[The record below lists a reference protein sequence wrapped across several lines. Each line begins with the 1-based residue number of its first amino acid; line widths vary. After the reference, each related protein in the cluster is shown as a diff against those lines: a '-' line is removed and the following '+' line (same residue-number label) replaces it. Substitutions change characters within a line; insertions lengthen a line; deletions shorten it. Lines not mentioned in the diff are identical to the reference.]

1 MNSQKMKNDNRIW
14 QRRQLP
20 NEIIMK
26 LIGNAHRAPSSIV
39 RNPMVK
45 EKFRKVARLRIYR
58 KSSSSNCLDN
68 PVEEPE
74 RTRKYDLQKVVYYDM
89 YGNTSSSL

>member
-1 MNSQKMKNDNRIW
+1 MSSQKKKNDNRIW

-26 LIGNAHRAPSSIV
+26 LIGNAHRAPSAIV

-45 EKFRKVARLRIYR
+45 EKFRKVA
-58 KSSSSNCLDN
+58 LDQDYIEKAQA
-68 PVEEPE
+68 VF
-74 RTRKYDLQKVVYYDM
+74 V
-89 YGNTSSSL
+89 

>member
-1 MNSQKMKNDNRIW
+1 MSSQKKKNDNRIW

-26 LIGNAHRAPSSIV
+26 LIGNAHQAPSRII

-45 EKFRKVARLRIYR
+45 EKFRKVA
-58 KSSSSNCLDN
+58 LDQEYIEKAQA
-68 PVEEPE
+68 VF
-74 RTRKYDLQKVVYYDM
+74 V
-89 YGNTSSSL
+89 

>member
-1 MNSQKMKNDNRIW
+1 
-14 QRRQLP
+14 
-20 NEIIMK
+20 MK
-26 LIGNAHRAPSSIV
+26 LIGNAHRAPSAVV

-45 EKFRKVARLRIYR
+45 EKFRKVDRPRICR
-58 KSSSSNCLDN
+58 KSSSSICLGY

-74 RTRKYDLQKVVYYDM
+74 RIRKNDLQNLVYYDK